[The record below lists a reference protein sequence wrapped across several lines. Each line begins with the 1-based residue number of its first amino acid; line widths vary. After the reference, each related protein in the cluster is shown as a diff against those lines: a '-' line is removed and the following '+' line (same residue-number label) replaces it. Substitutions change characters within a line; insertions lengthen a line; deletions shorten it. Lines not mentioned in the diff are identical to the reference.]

1 MLQTSRDQKLP
12 ESLGIAVLGYQN
24 APNPGCCKNMERG
37 GDGTSYTPEVSA
49 DDSQSAPAA
58 ADMSRDVDGEQKNVD
73 V

>member
-1 MLQTSRDQKLP
+1 M
-12 ESLGIAVLGYQN
+12 ES
-24 APNPGCCKNMERG
+24 G